1 MTAPALSTVRL
12 PLRELGRLGYVHAGR
27 VLEGAEAVHVV
38 LPTELVMRG
47 STGRPASVAL
57 PDTRRAGS
65 AGRVLMGDALRDRV
79 VLVTGGSR
87 GIGAEVAVKAAAEGA
102 TVAVHYRTAPE
113 AAQRT
118 LARISEGRAGA
129 EADAFAA
136 DIAVGAEAEQLVA
149 RVIER
154 FGRIDGLVNNAG
166 LTLVGPFL
174 ETTTEQWEA
183 VLRTDLTGA
192 FHTCKAA
199 LPSMV
204 ERGSGTIVN
213 LASRLGQIGVAETA
227 AYSAAKAGL
236 IGLTRSL
243 AREFGP
249 MGIRVNAVA
258 PGVTITD
265 MTTDLVDS
273 DEGRRR
279 LRDSALGRFGRADEV
294 ADAVIFLLSDASS
307 LFAGQT
313 LNPNA
318 GGYMP

>member
-1 MTAPALSTVRL
+1 
-12 PLRELGRLGYVHAGR
+12 
-27 VLEGAEAVHVV
+27 
-38 LPTELVMRG
+38 
-47 STGRPASVAL
+47 
-57 PDTRRAGS
+57 
-65 AGRVLMGDALRDRV
+65 MGDALRDRV

-118 LARISEGRAGA
+118 LARISEAGAGA
-129 EADAFAA
+129 EADSFAA
-136 DIAVGAEAEQLVA
+136 DIAVGAEAEHLVE

-154 FGRIDGLVNNAG
+154 FGRVDGLVNNAG

-174 ETTTEQWEA
+174 ETTTEEWEA

-204 ERGSGTIVN
+204 ARGSGTIVN

-236 IGLTRSL
+236 LGLTRSL

-249 MGIRVNAVA
+249 LGIRVNAVA

-265 MTTDLVDS
+265 MTSDLVDS
-273 DEGRRR
+273 EEGRRR

-307 LFAGQT
+307 LFTGQT

>member
-1 MTAPALSTVRL
+1 
-12 PLRELGRLGYVHAGR
+12 
-27 VLEGAEAVHVV
+27 
-38 LPTELVMRG
+38 
-47 STGRPASVAL
+47 
-57 PDTRRAGS
+57 
-65 AGRVLMGDALRDRV
+65 MGDALRDRV

-118 LARISEGRAGA
+118 LARIVEAGA
-129 EADAFAA
+129 GADADSFAA
-136 DIAVGAEAEQLVA
+136 DIAVGSEAEHLVE

-174 ETTTEQWEA
+174 ETTTEEWEA
-183 VLRTDLTGA
+183 VIRTDLTGA

-204 ERGSGTIVN
+204 ECGSGTIVN

-249 MGIRVNAVA
+249 LGIRVNAVA

-265 MTTDLVDS
+265 MTADLVDS
-273 DEGRRR
+273 EEGRRR